1 MNEYYFLI
9 TTTLKELKILEIYL
23 IISNVFFIGL
33 TIFFYQLSKF
43 SNNNTLIVRNLFI
56 NFSDRCS
63 QIIDEVKEE
72 INISL
77 TYYEEDKVSGIENY
91 FKNLTENLNQRAD
104 NAKKELKKEIVFF
117 QSRLR
122 EKGLEELNIQDII
135 NEPIS
140 NN

>member
-23 IISNVFFIGL
+23 IISILFFIGL

-63 QIIDEVKEE
+63 QIIDEVQRE
-72 INISL
+72 INTSL
-77 TYYEEDKVSGIENY
+77 NYYKDDKEFI
-91 FKNLTENLNQRAD
+91 NLSENLNQEAD
-104 NAKKELKKEIVFF
+104 SAKKELKKEIDFF

-122 EKGLEELNIQDII
+122 EKGLEELNVQDII
-135 NEPIS
+135 NERIS

>member
-9 TTTLKELKILEIYL
+9 NTTLKELKILEIYL

-63 QIIDEVKEE
+63 QIIDGVKEE

-77 TYYEEDKVSGIENY
+77 TYYEEDKE
-91 FKNLTENLNQRAD
+91 FKNLTENLNQEAD
-104 NAKKELKKEIVFF
+104 SAKKELKKEIDFF

-122 EKGLEELNIQDII
+122 EKGLEELNVQDII
-135 NEPIS
+135 NERIS

>member
-1 MNEYYFLI
+1 M
-9 TTTLKELKILEIYL
+9 
-23 IISNVFFIGL
+23 IISNIIFIGL

-63 QIIDEVKEE
+63 QIIDGVKEE

-77 TYYEEDKVSGIENY
+77 TYYEEDKE
-91 FKNLTENLNQRAD
+91 FKNLTENLNQEAD
-104 NAKKELKKEIVFF
+104 SAKKELKKEIDFF

-122 EKGLEELNIQDII
+122 EKGLEELNVQDII
-135 NEPIS
+135 NERIS